1 MFNLFLKE
9 LLLGK
14 GVSRILFNILLQDK
28 MCYGKV
34 LDIGGGHKINP
45 SHMRFLKFAPGFE
58 IQSVN
63 ISEKAQP
70 DYLIDLETGA
80 LPVADNFYDFVLA
93 FNFFEHIL
101 NIDKVALEF
110 FRVLKKDGELIGFV
124 PFLANVHPDPHDY
137 CRYTK
142 EKLIFMFKDHEFEKI
157 EILSVGRGPFVA
169 AYRQIE
175 FVLPIFLRI
184 FVVSI
189 CFCLDWFLRKIKPKF
204 NFTDMCPLGYLFY
217 VKK

>member
-1 MFNLFLKE
+1 MIQAMQRTLILDCNSKVGETVKIEGFIQTRRDH
-9 LLLGK
+9 G
-14 GVSRILFNILLQDK
+14 RILFLDVSDRSGLIQVVVSQATHLGGEIAPQDAVSIT
-28 MCYGKV
+28 GKV
-34 LDIGGGHKINP
+34 QKRPENLINKNIP
-45 SHMRFLKFAPGFE
+45 TGSIE
-58 IQSVN
+58 IS
-63 ISEKAQP
+63 A
-70 DYLIDLETGA
+70 
-80 LPVADNFYDFVLA
+80 
-93 FNFFEHIL
+93 
-101 NIDKVALEF
+101 
-110 FRVLKKDGELIGFV
+110 
-124 PFLANVHPDPHDY
+124 
-137 CRYTK
+137 
-142 EKLIFMFKDHEFEKI
+142 EKI

>member
-70 DYLIDLETGA
+70 DYLIDLETCA
-80 LPVADNFYDFVLA
+80 LPVYDFVLA

-101 NIDKVALEF
+101 NIDKVALEI

-204 NFTDMCPLGYLFY
+204 NFMDMCPLGYLFY